1 MSTFVLSIINVIT
14 AKTPE
19 PRGLLFQHPFGI
31 SALRSSHASS
41 MRLFVHRI
49 QNQGL
54 VKKESHIS
62 IFPLSRLE
70 TSCRTL
76 LTTRNPMTSSDMDR
90 YVVLIRAFTT
100 YNDIE
105 QRYTVDLCDLMQTMK
120 LDASCEK
127 GVRPLHL
134 GSNDF

>member
-1 MSTFVLSIINVIT
+1 MSSLQRTQSREAGHLS
-14 AKTPE
+14 
-19 PRGLLFQHPFGI
+19 LLQHPFGI

-62 IFPLSRLE
+62 IFPFSRLE

-100 YNDIE
+100 YNNIE

-127 GVRPLHL
+127 GVRPSGLHL